1 MPYRYGALMA
11 LVTRYHSSARVE
23 GVHALE
29 WHDMKATK
37 SGSCSRIATF
47 ASILLVAVL
56 VVGCT
61 STRHQMPT
69 RDQLLAN
76 TMSAD
81 NYGIE
86 FVGGEI
92 GVLIGDIGILTTSTG
107 YLTPLTTS
115 QLAGS
120 IAARFE
126 TLCNIGITMKPLND
140 EATMSGTVNS
150 REIQAARLMTD
161 VCLACSQGPIASVE
175 SIAERVGKEGKLTT
189 QDSTYLQTLAGNLGK
204 ASDLIVRYWKE
215 ADSSDTTARTTV
227 VQQVADL
234 CTQLKGQ

>member
-1 MPYRYGALMA
+1 MPHRYGALMA
-11 LVTRYHSSARVE
+11 LVTRYHSNARVE
-23 GVHALE
+23 RRHVLEGHA
-29 WHDMKATK
+29 MKATK
-37 SGSCSRIATF
+37 SRSCSRTATF
-47 ASILLVAVL
+47 AGILLAIVL
-56 VVGCT
+56 VAGCT
-61 STRHQMPT
+61 STWDQMPT

-81 NYGIE
+81 SYGVE

-92 GVLIGDIGILTTSTG
+92 GVLTGDIGILTTSTG

-126 TLCNIGITMKPLND
+126 TLCNIGITLKPLND
-140 EATMSGTVNS
+140 EATMSCTVNS
-150 REIQAARLMTD
+150 MEIQAARLMTD

-204 ASDLIVRYWKE
+204 ASDLIVRYRKE
-215 ADSSDTTARTTV
+215 VDSSDTTARTTV
-227 VQQVADL
+227 VQQVTDL
-234 CTQLKGQ
+234 CTRLKGQ

>member
-1 MPYRYGALMA
+1 MA
-11 LVTRYHSSARVE
+11 LVTRFHSNALVE
-23 GVHALE
+23 RRHVLE
-29 WHDMKATK
+29 GHDMKATK
-37 SGSCSRIATF
+37 SRSCSRIATF
-47 ASILLVAVL
+47 ASILLAVVL
-56 VVGCT
+56 VAGCT
-61 STRHQMPT
+61 STRDQIPT
-69 RDQLLAN
+69 RDELLAN

-86 FVGGEI
+86 FIGGEI
-92 GVLIGDIGILTTSTG
+92 GALTGDIGILTTSTG

-126 TLCNIGITMKPLND
+126 TLCNIGIALKPLND
-140 EATMSGTVNS
+140 EATMSGAVNS

-175 SIAERVGKEGKLTT
+175 NIAEHVGKQGKLTA

-204 ASDLIVRYWKE
+204 VSDLIVRYWKE

-227 VQQVADL
+227 VQQVTDL
-234 CTQLKGQ
+234 CTRLKGQ